1 MVSWLKFGFQEK
13 EKDKDEE
20 DEEDEAI
27 DPTMC
32 GKFLGWRI
40 LGGSNDADL
49 EVSGARKTGIGVKNN
64 QLVKTWLIQWKNKS
78 TKIYEA
84 ISPNM

>member
-1 MVSWLKFGFQEK
+1 MSLDLDAAVSKFPLFCLHTSYCHLAFVSFFEFFTNLTQMVSWLKLGFQEK

-32 GKFLGWRI
+32 GKFLG
-40 LGGSNDADL
+40 
-49 EVSGARKTGIGVKNN
+49 
-64 QLVKTWLIQWKNKS
+64 
-78 TKIYEA
+78 
-84 ISPNM
+84 

>member
-32 GKFLGWRI
+32 GKFMGFKRSRSWSFR
-40 LGGSNDADL
+40 SQKDWDRCQ
-49 EVSGARKTGIGVKNN
+49 EQPTGQNLSHSMEKYVY
-64 QLVKTWLIQWKNKS
+64 NKS
-78 TKIYEA
+78 TSRK
-84 ISPNM
+84 M

>member
-32 GKFLGWRI
+32 GKFMGFKR
-40 LGGSNDADL
+40 SR
-49 EVSGARKTGIGVKNN
+49 S
-64 QLVKTWLIQWKNKS
+64 
-78 TKIYEA
+78 
-84 ISPNM
+84 